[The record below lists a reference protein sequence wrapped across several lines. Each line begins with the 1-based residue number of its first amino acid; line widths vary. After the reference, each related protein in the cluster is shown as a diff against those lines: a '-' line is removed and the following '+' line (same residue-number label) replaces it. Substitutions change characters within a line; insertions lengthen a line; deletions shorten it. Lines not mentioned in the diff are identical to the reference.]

1 MYYRHIAK
9 VNDNYDINELKMKI
23 KIKKNLNQKQK
34 VVKWGDKEEKVIGS
48 HY

>member
-1 MYYRHIAK
+1 
-9 VNDNYDINELKMKI
+9 MKI

-34 VVKWGDKEEKVIGS
+34 VDEWGDKGEKVIGS